1 MERLRRPE
9 YTGENR
15 CWPCTVVNVVLVA
28 CAAAVVA
35 VVSPFLALLL
45 AAGGGG
51 AIALRG
57 YVVPYTPRFAP
68 RLIERLPWDPFHA
81 EEGAIAP
88 TEPGSLATEDVDPEA
103 LLDALLEADVL
114 EADGER
120 IVLEKRFHGRW
131 REEMRALRE
140 RSNEEL
146 VAAARDASEVASAA
160 ETVEDRRGRT
170 HVVLSDGTDDP
181 MAKSWLTRPVAVAET
196 AAVRALSETP
206 LSRKET
212 TLAAGLLR
220 MFLEECPVCD
230 APVHR
235 TSESMC
241 CGGGRTGSRPPRDVL
256 ACEECGDRLYTF
268 PE

>member
-1 MERLRRPE
+1 MLEAIRRPE

-28 CAAAVVA
+28 CAAAAVA
-35 VVSPFLALLL
+35 VASPFLALLL
-45 AAGGGG
+45 VVTGSG

-68 RLIERLPWDPFHA
+68 RVVERLPWTPFHA
-81 EEGAIAP
+81 AEVGPA
-88 TEPGSLATEDVDPEA
+88 EPGSLAIEDVDPEA
-103 LLDALLEADVL
+103 LLDALLDADVL

-120 IVLEKRFHGRW
+120 IVLEDRFREQW

-140 RSNEEL
+140 RSDEEL
-146 VAAARDASEVASAA
+146 AAAARDASEVANAA

-196 AAVRALSETP
+196 AAVRALSETA
-206 LSRKET
+206 LSPEEAA
-212 TLAAGLLR
+212 LAAGLLR

-230 APVHR
+230 APVHE
-235 TSESMC
+235 TSEAMC
-241 CGGGRTGSRPPRDVL
+241 CGGGRTGNRPPRDVL
-256 ACEECGDRLYTF
+256 ACEECGGRLYTF
-268 PE
+268 PD

>member
-1 MERLRRPE
+1 MLEAIRRSE
-9 YTGENR
+9 HTGENR
-15 CWPCTVVNVVLVA
+15 CWPCTVVNVGLVA

-45 AAGGGG
+45 VVGGGG
-51 AIALRG
+51 MIALRG

-68 RLIERLPWDPFHA
+68 RLVERLPWDPFHA
-81 EEGAIAP
+81 AEIGPA
-88 TEPGSLATEDVDPEA
+88 EPDSLSTEDVDPEA
-103 LLDALLEADVL
+103 LLDALVEAGVI
-114 EADGER
+114 EAEGER
-120 IVLEKRFHGRW
+120 VALERGFHERW
-131 REEMRALRE
+131 REEMRALRDLTDG
-140 RSNEEL
+140 EL
-146 VAAARDASEVASAA
+146 ATAARDASEAANTA
-160 ETVEDRRGRT
+160 ETVEGRKRT
-170 HVVLSDGTDDP
+170 HIVLSDGTGDP

-196 AAVRALSETP
+196 AAVRALSGTT
-206 LSRKET
+206 LSRKEA

-230 APVHR
+230 APVHE

-241 CGGGRTGSRPPRDVL
+241 CGGGRTGNRPPRDVL